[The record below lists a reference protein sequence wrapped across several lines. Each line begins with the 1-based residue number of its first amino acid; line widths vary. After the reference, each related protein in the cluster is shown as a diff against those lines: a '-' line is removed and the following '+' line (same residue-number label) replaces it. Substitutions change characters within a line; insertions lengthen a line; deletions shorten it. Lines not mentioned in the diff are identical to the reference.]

1 MKFVLVLCH
10 CSVIRNRITRDA
22 LIMHHTS
29 SNNINGIFSHS
40 ERVVWRAANCGKSAD
55 RNRINR
61 WMPASG
67 PEKVDSS
74 GGVFVPRQ
82 VCFFLYFL
90 LIALSLSLLLS
101 RSPAPFLSL
110 RSCLSV
116 PVSPSLSCC
125 PCLAAPVS
133 LFLSRRPYGG
143 DGGGGGGEG
152 VTVTTAVVVV
162 VVMEW
167 QWWCTMGQIKEK
179 HRTHPIVTDPR
190 ARERV
195 KWAHEQANEWVQR
208 STRANQAVWSKK
220 MSERCE
226 QMSEWTSEWPSL
238 DSWWAVVTS
247 GM

>member
-90 LIALSLSLLLS
+90 LIALSLSLILS

-110 RSCLSV
+110 RSCLAV
-116 PVSPSLSCC
+116 PVLLSLSCC
-125 PCLAAPVS
+125 PCLFVPVS
-133 LFLSRRPYGG
+133 PSLRWWRRRWWWWRS
-143 DGGGGGGEG
+143 DSDNGGGGGGSDG
-152 VTVTTAVVVV
+152 VTVVVHYGPDQRKTQKNSHLIIHFPKSEGVS
-162 VVMEW
+162 EW
-167 QWWCTMGQIKEK
+167 
-179 HRTHPIVTDPR
+179 
-190 ARERV
+190 
-195 KWAHEQANEWVQR
+195 ANE
-208 STRANQAVWSKK
+208 
-220 MSERCE
+220 
-226 QMSEWTSEWPSL
+226 
-238 DSWWAVVTS
+238 
-247 GM
+247 

>member
-152 VTVTTAVVVV
+152 VTVTTAVEVV

-179 HRTHPIVTDPR
+179 HRKI
-190 ARERV
+190 AI
-195 KWAHEQANEWVQR
+195 
-208 STRANQAVWSKK
+208 
-220 MSERCE
+220 
-226 QMSEWTSEWPSL
+226 
-238 DSWWAVVTS
+238 
-247 GM
+247 